1 MYKNVKFNQIEGIK
15 TKGSKEYVSNP
26 KLLEELLKS
35 KEMGKPTEAFTKM
48 VILIATN
55 ISKKLHYV
63 DEDDRDDCIQYAIM
77 DCLTYGYQKFDEK
90 KSKNAFAYLTSVC
103 SNGFAKGWR
112 KLGYHD
118 LPASNKTRLDSGEVY
133 SI

>member
-1 MYKNVKFNQIEGIK
+1 MYEHVDFKKTEGIK
-15 TKGSKEYVSNP
+15 NRGSGEYVNN
-26 KLLEELLKS
+26 KRLLEEILKS
-35 KEMGKPTEAFTKM
+35 KKQNAPTADFTKM

-55 ISKKLHYV
+55 ASKKMHYMT
-63 DEDDRDDCIQYAIM
+63 EEDRDDCIQFAIT
-77 DCLTYGYQKFDEK
+77 DCLAYYKSFDEN
-90 KSKNAFAYLTSVC
+90 KSTNPFAYLTSVC

-118 LPASNKTRLDSGEVY
+118 CPASLVTRLDTGNVH